1 MGVQVLPS
9 FENRPARYGLHLVE
23 EPASSAADVERF
35 SLETPRYASE
45 DLNEGRDPLGAM
57 RGIAIALGIQAAVA
71 VLLFGLWK
79 LHVFLR

>member
-9 FENRPARYGLHLVE
+9 FENRPARSGLHLVE
-23 EPASSAADVERF
+23 EPTSSAAAVERF

-45 DLNEGRDPLGAM
+45 ELNEGRDSLGAM
-57 RGIAIALGIQAAVA
+57 RGIAIALSIQAAIA
-71 VLLFGLWK
+71 VLLLGLWK